1 MFADVRAKEL
11 ELSDRP
17 AINPSE
23 ESLNQSLQ
31 GASQLHTN
39 AEQHSNDQMNQPHEY
54 EEVNQQLTSEYL
66 PMTGTIQPQTNADQL
81 SSHLMNPPYEYEVM
95 DQEGEHIEQMNSKYA
110 NIPDTE
116 RPYDLPLTG
125 YLSPATTT
133 GEYTQLTGA
142 KHIYDDA
149 QSTLPK

>member
-1 MFADVRAKEL
+1 
-11 ELSDRP
+11 
-17 AINPSE
+17 
-23 ESLNQSLQ
+23 
-31 GASQLHTN
+31 
-39 AEQHSNDQMNQPHEY
+39 MNQPHEY
-54 EEVNQQLTSEYL
+54 EEVNQQLTSEYLTILDTIQPQTNADQLSSHLMNQSDGYETVDQQLTSDYL